1 MLWIAMLVS
10 FVMAILIT
18 PLVRR
23 FAYLIGAVDH
33 PNARKVHVRP
43 MPRIGGLAIFIAFL
57 IGYALL
63 LPASRYNDAI
73 LIGAVVIILT
83 GLIDDRFQL
92 SARVKLMGQMIA
104 TVVVLH
110 SGMRIEMINLPFDQQ
125 LYLGSWSIPV
135 TVLWLIGITNA
146 INLIDGL
153 DGLAAGVSSIALGT
167 IALLAIIQG
176 NVYLTMMAL
185 LLLASTLGFLVH
197 NFYPAK
203 IFMGDTGALFLGYML
218 AVFSLIGFKNVTLF
232 SLVVPVL
239 LLGLPISDTIFA
251 IVRRLVQGRPPMSPD
266 KSHMHHQLI
275 DMGFTTRQAVLLMY
289 GMTFF
294 FGIASILFAKTT
306 TIGAIITFVIVLIV
320 IELIVESTELI
331 HPNYKPII
339 QMARRLLGRTNA
351 SD

>member
-33 PNARKVHVRP
+33 PNARKVHLRT
-43 MPRIGGLAIFIAFL
+43 MPRIGGLAIFVAFL

-92 SARVKLMGQMIA
+92 TARVKLMGQMIA
-104 TVVVLH
+104 TVIVLN

-125 LYLGSWSIPV
+125 LYLGAWSIPV
-135 TVLWLIGITNA
+135 TCLWLIGITNA

-289 GMTFF
+289 GMTLF

-306 TIGAIITFVIVLIV
+306 MLGAVVTFIIVLIV

-331 HPNYKPII
+331 HPNYKPLIRSS
-339 QMARRLLGRTNA
+339 RRLLGRPKTN
-351 SD
+351 

>member
-10 FVMAILIT
+10 FVMAMLIT

-33 PNARKVHVRP
+33 PNARKVHVRT

-73 LIGAVVIILT
+73 LIGAVVIVLT

-92 SARVKLMGQMIA
+92 TARVKLMGQMIA
-104 TVVVLH
+104 TVVVLN

-167 IALLAIIQG
+167 IAVLAIIQG

-289 GMTFF
+289 GMTLF

-306 TIGAIITFVIVLIV
+306 MLGAVITFVIVLIV

-331 HPNYKPII
+331 HPNYKPLI
-339 QMARRLLGRTNA
+339 QTSRRLLGRTKA
-351 SD
+351 SN

>member
-33 PNARKVHVRP
+33 PNARKVHMRP

-306 TIGAIITFVIVLIV
+306 MLGAVITFVIVLIV

-339 QMARRLLGRTNA
+339 QTTRRLLGRTNV

>member
-10 FVMAILIT
+10 FVMAMLIT

-33 PNARKVHVRP
+33 PNARKVHVRT

-73 LIGAVVIILT
+73 LIGAVVIVLT

-92 SARVKLMGQMIA
+92 TARVKLMGQMIA
-104 TVVVLH
+104 TVVVLN

-167 IALLAIIQG
+167 IAVLAIIQG

-289 GMTFF
+289 GMTLF

-306 TIGAIITFVIVLIV
+306 MLGAVITFVIVLIV

-331 HPNYKPII
+331 HPNY
-339 QMARRLLGRTNA
+339 
-351 SD
+351 

>member
-10 FVMAILIT
+10 FVMAMLIT

-33 PNARKVHVRP
+33 PNARKVHVRT

-73 LIGAVVIILT
+73 LIGAVVIVLT

-104 TVVVLH
+104 TVVVLN

-167 IALLAIIQG
+167 IAVLAIIQG

-289 GMTFF
+289 GMTLF

-306 TIGAIITFVIVLIV
+306 MLGAVITFVIVLIV

-331 HPNYKPII
+331 HPNYKPLI
-339 QMARRLLGRTNA
+339 QTSRRLLGRTKA
-351 SD
+351 AD

>member
-1 MLWIAMLVS
+1 MLVS
-10 FVMAILIT
+10 FVMAMLIT

-33 PNARKVHVRP
+33 PNARKVHVRT

-73 LIGAVVIILT
+73 LIGAVVIVLT

-92 SARVKLMGQMIA
+92 TARVKLMGQMIA
-104 TVVVLH
+104 TVVVLN

-167 IALLAIIQG
+167 IAVLAIIQG

-289 GMTFF
+289 GMTLF

-306 TIGAIITFVIVLIV
+306 MLGAVITFVIVLIV

-331 HPNYKPII
+331 HPNYKPLI
-339 QMARRLLGRTNA
+339 QTSRRLLGRTKA
-351 SD
+351 SN

>member
-1 MLWIAMLVS
+1 MLVS
-10 FVMAILIT
+10 FVMAMLIT

-33 PNARKVHVRP
+33 PNARKVHVRT

-73 LIGAVVIILT
+73 LIGAVVIVLT

-104 TVVVLH
+104 TVVVLN

-167 IALLAIIQG
+167 IAVLAIIQG

-289 GMTFF
+289 GMTLF

-306 TIGAIITFVIVLIV
+306 MLGAVITFVIVLIV

-331 HPNYKPII
+331 HPNYKPLI
-339 QMARRLLGRTNA
+339 QTSRRLLGRTKA
-351 SD
+351 AD

>member
-33 PNARKVHVRP
+33 PNARKVHMRP
-43 MPRIGGLAIFIAFL
+43 MPRIGGLAIFISFL

-306 TIGAIITFVIVLIV
+306 MLGAVITFVIVLIV

-339 QMARRLLGRTNA
+339 QTTRRLLGRTNV

>member
-339 QMARRLLGRTNA
+339 QTARRLLGRTNA

>member
-23 FAYLIGAVDH
+23 FAFLIGAVDH
-33 PNARKVHVRP
+33 PNARKVHLRT

-57 IGYALL
+57 IGYSLL
-63 LPASRYNDAI
+63 LPTSRYNDAI

-92 SARVKLMGQMIA
+92 NARIKLMGQMIA
-104 TVVVLH
+104 TVVVLNA
-110 SGMRIEMINLPFDQQ
+110 GMRIELVNLPFDQQ
-125 LYLGSWSIPV
+125 LYLGAWSIPV
-135 TVLWLIGITNA
+135 TCLWLIGITNA

-306 TIGAIITFVIVLIV
+306 MLGAIVTFVIVLIV

-339 QMARRLLGRTNA
+339 QTSRRLLGRPKT
-351 SD
+351 

>member
-10 FVMAILIT
+10 FVMAMLIT

-33 PNARKVHVRP
+33 PNARKVHVRT

-73 LIGAVVIILT
+73 LIGAVVIVLT

-104 TVVVLH
+104 TVVVLN

-125 LYLGSWSIPV
+125 LYLGSWGIPV

-218 AVFSLIGFKNVTLF
+218 AVFSLIGFKNVTMF

-289 GMTFF
+289 GMTLF

-306 TIGAIITFVIVLIV
+306 MLGAVITFIIVLIV

-331 HPNYKPII
+331 HPNYKPLI
-339 QMARRLLGRTNA
+339 QTSRRLLGRTKA
-351 SD
+351 AD

>member
-10 FVMAILIT
+10 FVMAMLIT

-33 PNARKVHVRP
+33 PNARKVHVRT

-73 LIGAVVIILT
+73 LIGAVVIVLT

-104 TVVVLH
+104 TVVVLN

-218 AVFSLIGFKNVTLF
+218 AVFSLIGFKNVTMF

-289 GMTFF
+289 GMTLF

-306 TIGAIITFVIVLIV
+306 MLGAVITFVIVLIV

-331 HPNYKPII
+331 HPNYKPLI
-339 QMARRLLGRTNA
+339 QTSRRLLGRTKA
-351 SD
+351 AD

>member
-10 FVMAILIT
+10 FVMAMLIT

-33 PNARKVHVRP
+33 PNARKVHVRT

-73 LIGAVVIILT
+73 LIGAVVIVLT

-104 TVVVLH
+104 TVVVLN

-289 GMTFF
+289 GMTLF

-306 TIGAIITFVIVLIV
+306 MLGAVITFVIVLIV

-331 HPNYKPII
+331 HPNYKPLI
-339 QMARRLLGRTNA
+339 QTSRRLLGRTKA
-351 SD
+351 AD

>member
-1 MLWIAMLVS
+1 MLVS
-10 FVMAILIT
+10 FVMAMLIT

-33 PNARKVHVRP
+33 PNARKVHVRT

-73 LIGAVVIILT
+73 LIGAVVIVLT

-104 TVVVLH
+104 TVVVLN

-125 LYLGSWSIPV
+125 LYLGSWGIPV

-232 SLVVPVL
+232 SLV
-239 LLGLPISDTIFA
+239 I
-251 IVRRLVQGRPPMSPD
+251 
-266 KSHMHHQLI
+266 
-275 DMGFTTRQAVLLMY
+275 
-289 GMTFF
+289 
-294 FGIASILFAKTT
+294 
-306 TIGAIITFVIVLIV
+306 
-320 IELIVESTELI
+320 
-331 HPNYKPII
+331 
-339 QMARRLLGRTNA
+339 
-351 SD
+351 

>member
-33 PNARKVHVRP
+33 PNARKVHMRP

-306 TIGAIITFVIVLIV
+306 MLGAIITFVIVLIV

-339 QMARRLLGRTNA
+339 QTTRRLLGRTNV

>member
-23 FAYLIGAVDH
+23 FAFFIGAVDH
-33 PNARKVHVRP
+33 PNARKVHLRT
-43 MPRIGGLAIFIAFL
+43 MPRIGGLAIFISFF

-63 LPASRYNDAI
+63 LPTSRYNETI
-73 LIGAVVIILT
+73 LIGSAVILIT
-83 GLIDDRFQL
+83 GLVDDRFQL
-92 SARVKLMGQMIA
+92 TARVKLMGQIIA
-104 TVVVLH
+104 TVIVLN
-110 SGMRIEMINLPFDQQ
+110 SGMRIELINLPFDQQ
-125 LYLGSWSIPV
+125 LYLGWWSVPLTFI
-135 TVLWLIGITNA
+135 WLIGIMNS

-153 DGLAAGVSSIALGT
+153 DGLAAGVSSIALAT
-167 IALLAIIQG
+167 IAVLAIIQG
-176 NVYLTMMAL
+176 NVFLTMMVL

-203 IFMGDTGALFLGYML
+203 IFMGDTGSLFLGYML
-218 AVFSLIGFKNVTLF
+218 AVFSLLGFKNVTLF

-275 DMGFTTRQAVLLMY
+275 GMGFTTRQAVLLMY
-289 GMTFF
+289 GMTLF
-294 FGIASILFAKTT
+294 FGISSILFAKTT
-306 TIGAIITFVIVLIV
+306 MFGAVITFIVVLIV

-339 QMARRLLGRTNA
+339 RMSRRLLGRPRT
-351 SD
+351 

>member
-10 FVMAILIT
+10 FVMAMLIT

-33 PNARKVHVRP
+33 PNARKVHVRT

-73 LIGAVVIILT
+73 LIGAVVIVLT

-92 SARVKLMGQMIA
+92 TARVKLMGQMIA
-104 TVVVLH
+104 TVVVLN

-167 IALLAIIQG
+167 IAVLAIIQG

-289 GMTFF
+289 GMTLF

-306 TIGAIITFVIVLIV
+306 MLGAVITFVIVLIV

-331 HPNYKPII
+331 HPNYKPLI
-339 QMARRLLGRTNA
+339 QTSRRLLGRTKA

>member
-10 FVMAILIT
+10 FVMAMLIT

-33 PNARKVHVRP
+33 PNARKVHVRT

-73 LIGAVVIILT
+73 LIGAVVIVLT

-92 SARVKLMGQMIA
+92 TARVKLMGQMIA
-104 TVVVLH
+104 TVVVLN

-167 IALLAIIQG
+167 IAVLAIIQG

-289 GMTFF
+289 GMTLF

-306 TIGAIITFVIVLIV
+306 MLGAVITFVIVLIV

-331 HPNYKPII
+331 HPNYKPLI
-339 QMARRLLGRTNA
+339 QTSRRLLGRT
-351 SD
+351 

>member
-33 PNARKVHVRP
+33 PNARKVHMRP

-306 TIGAIITFVIVLIV
+306 MLGAVITFVIVLIV

-339 QMARRLLGRTNA
+339 QTTRRLLGRTNA

>member
-1 MLWIAMLVS
+1 MLVS

-33 PNARKVHVRP
+33 PNARKVHMRP

-306 TIGAIITFVIVLIV
+306 MLGAVITFVIVLIV

-339 QMARRLLGRTNA
+339 QTTRRLLGRTNV

>member
-23 FAYLIGAVDH
+23 FAFFIGAVDH
-33 PNARKVHVRP
+33 PNARKVHLRT
-43 MPRIGGLAIFIAFL
+43 MPRIGGLAIFIAFF
-57 IGYALL
+57 IGYAFL
-63 LPASRYNDAI
+63 LPTSRYNDAI
-73 LIGAVVIILT
+73 LIGAVVILLT

-104 TVVVLH
+104 TVVVLN
-110 SGMRIEMINLPFDQQ
+110 SGMRIELINLPFDQQ
-125 LYLGSWSIPV
+125 LYLGSWSIPI

-167 IALLAIIQG
+167 IAVLAIIQG

-289 GMTFF
+289 GMTLF
-294 FGIASILFAKTT
+294 FGISSILFAKTT
-306 TIGAIITFVIVLIV
+306 MLGAVITFIVVLIV

-339 QMARRLLGRTNA
+339 RTSRRLLGRPRA
-351 SD
+351 

>member
-1 MLWIAMLVS
+1 MLVS

-33 PNARKVHVRP
+33 PNARKVHMRP
-43 MPRIGGLAIFIAFL
+43 MPRIGGLAIFISFL

-306 TIGAIITFVIVLIV
+306 MLGAVITFVIVLIV

-339 QMARRLLGRTNA
+339 QTTRRLLGRTNV

>member
-1 MLWIAMLVS
+1 MLVS
-10 FVMAILIT
+10 FVMAMLIT

-33 PNARKVHVRP
+33 PNARKVHVRT

-73 LIGAVVIILT
+73 LIGAVVIVLT

-92 SARVKLMGQMIA
+92 TARVKLMGQMIA
-104 TVVVLH
+104 TVVVLN

-167 IALLAIIQG
+167 IAVLAIIQG

-289 GMTFF
+289 GMTLF

-306 TIGAIITFVIVLIV
+306 MLGAVITFVIVLIV

-331 HPNYKPII
+331 HPNYKPLI
-339 QMARRLLGRTNA
+339 QTSRRLLGRTKA